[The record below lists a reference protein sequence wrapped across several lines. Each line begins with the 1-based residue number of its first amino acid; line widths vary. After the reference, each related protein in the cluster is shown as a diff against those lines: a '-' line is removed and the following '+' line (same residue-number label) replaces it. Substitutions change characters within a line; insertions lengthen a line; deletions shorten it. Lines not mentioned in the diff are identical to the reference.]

1 MTGFQRV
8 AGRARHQKKE
18 GRNNADASV
27 ACPRALQ
34 RAGVLPTIAAF
45 QRCHDQPMPRK
56 SAPPNPASYADAV
69 QQLEALVARLE
80 AGQLPLEEL
89 LGEYQRGAALLA
101 YCRDRLQ
108 AVQQQVQVLDEG
120 ATPQEQQP

>member
-1 MTGFQRV
+1 
-8 AGRARHQKKE
+8 
-18 GRNNADASV
+18 
-27 ACPRALQ
+27 
-34 RAGVLPTIAAF
+34 
-45 QRCHDQPMPRK
+45 MPRK
-56 SAPPNPASYADAV
+56 SAPPTPESYADAV
-69 QQLEALVARLE
+69 QQLDALVARLE

-120 ATPQEQQP
+120 AAPQEQQA